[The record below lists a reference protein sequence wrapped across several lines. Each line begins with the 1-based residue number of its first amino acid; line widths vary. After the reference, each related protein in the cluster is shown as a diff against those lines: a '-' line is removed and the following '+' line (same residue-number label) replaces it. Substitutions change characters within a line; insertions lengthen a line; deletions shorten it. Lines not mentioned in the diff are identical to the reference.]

1 MKIYTQTGDDG
12 TTGLFMGGRVS
23 KASLATESYGTVDEA
38 VSALG
43 VARAVAVG
51 MMSAG
56 NVPSGEIADAIMGA
70 QRSMFVCA
78 AELATDP
85 GRRDALEDGVSRV
98 HQEMVDNLES
108 AIDEI
113 VARRGMPQTFIV
125 PGGSPLAAAL
135 DVARTVVR
143 RAERR
148 AVEYAT
154 AGGLDGSLVVRFL
167 NRMAD
172 YVYMLARTAETEWA
186 PSRTE
191 D

>member
-1 MKIYTQTGDDG
+1 MKIYTQKGDDG

-23 KASLATESYGTVDEA
+23 KASLGPEAYGTVDEA

-43 VARAVAVG
+43 TARAIAVAD
-51 MMSAG
+51 SAD
-56 NVPSGEIADAIMGA
+56 EMADAIMEA

-85 GRRDALEDGVSRV
+85 SRRATLQNGVSRV
-98 HQEMVDNLES
+98 HQEMIDHIES
-108 AIDEI
+108 AIDGI
-113 VARRGMPQTFIV
+113 VASRGMPVTFVV
-125 PGGSPLAAAL
+125 PGGSHLAAAL

-154 AGGLDGSLVVRFL
+154 DGGLEGSLVVPFL

-172 YVYMLARTAETEWA
+172 YVYMLARAAEPEWA

>member
-1 MKIYTQTGDDG
+1 MTIYTQKGDDG

-23 KASLATESYGTVDEA
+23 KASLGPETYGTVDEA

-43 VARAVAVG
+43 TARAHAT
-51 MMSAG
+51 
-56 NVPSGEIADAIMGA
+56 ADGADEMAAAILDA
-70 QRSMFVCA
+70 QRSLFVCA

-85 GRRDALEDGVSRV
+85 SRRDTLQDGVSRV
-98 HQEMVDNLES
+98 HQEMINQVEA
-108 AIDEI
+108 AIDTI
-113 VARRGMPQTFIV
+113 VDRRGMPEAFVV
-125 PGGSPLAAAL
+125 PGGSHLAAAL

-148 AVEYAT
+148 AVEYA
-154 AGGLDGSLVVRFL
+154 AEGGLDGSLVVPFL

-172 YVYMLARTAETEWA
+172 HVYMLARAAESEWA

>member
-51 MMSAG
+51 MMAAG
-56 NVPSGEIADAIMGA
+56 NGVSGEMAEAIMDA

-85 GRRDALEDGVSRV
+85 GRRDALQDGVSRV

-113 VARRGMPQTFIV
+113 VARRGMPQTFVV

-154 AGGLDGSLVVRFL
+154 AGGLDGSVVVRFL

-172 YVYMLARTAETEWA
+172 YVYMLARDAEPEWV

>member
-1 MKIYTQTGDDG
+1 MKIYTQKGDDG

-23 KASLATESYGTVDEA
+23 KASLGPEAYGTVDEA
-38 VSALG
+38 VSNLG
-43 VARAVAVG
+43 LARAHATAEG
-51 MMSAG
+51 APEMAT
-56 NVPSGEIADAIMGA
+56 AILDA

-85 GRRDALEDGVSRV
+85 SRRDTLQDGVSRV
-98 HQEMVDNLES
+98 HQEMIDDIET

-113 VARRGMPQTFIV
+113 VDSRGMPETFVV
-125 PGGSPLAAAL
+125 PGGSHMAAAL

-148 AVEYAT
+148 AVEYA
-154 AGGLDGSLVVRFL
+154 AEGALEGSLVVPFL

-172 YVYMLARTAETEWA
+172 YVYMLARAAEVEWA

>member
-1 MKIYTQTGDDG
+1 MKIYTQHGDDG

-23 KASLATESYGTVDEA
+23 KASLGPECYGTVDEA
-38 VSALG
+38 VSTLG
-43 VARAVAVG
+43 VARAFAE
-51 MMSAG
+51 
-56 NVPSGEIADAIMGA
+56 GEMAEAILRT

-85 GRRDALEDGVSRV
+85 ERRDTLKDGVSRV
-98 HQEMVDNLES
+98 HQEMIDRIEA

-113 VARRGMPQTFIV
+113 VADRGLPETFTV

-154 AGGLDGSLVVRFL
+154 AGGLDDSLVVPYL
-167 NRMAD
+167 NRLAD
-172 YVYMLARTAETEWA
+172 YLYMLARAAETEWV
-186 PSRTE
+186 PSRME

>member
-1 MKIYTQTGDDG
+1 MKIYTQKGDDG

-23 KASLATESYGTVDEA
+23 KASLGPESYGTVDEA

-43 VARAVAVG
+43 VARSLAT
-51 MMSAG
+51 
-56 NVPSGEIADAIMGA
+56 GEIAEAILEI
-70 QRSMFVCA
+70 QRELFACA

-85 GRRDALEDGVSRV
+85 ARRDTLEDGVSRV
-98 HQEMVDNLES
+98 GNAMVVALE
-108 AIDEI
+108 ARIDAV
-113 VARRGMPQTFIV
+113 VAKRGLPDSFIV
-125 PGGSPLAAAL
+125 PGGSPVAAAL

-148 AVEYAT
+148 AVEYAD
-154 AGGLDGSLVVRFL
+154 AGGLDGSHVVPFL

-172 YVYMLARTAETEWA
+172 YVYVLARDSESEWA

-191 D
+191 QQ

>member
-1 MKIYTQTGDDG
+1 MKIYTQKGDDG

-23 KASLATESYGTVDEA
+23 KASLGPEAYGTVDEA

-43 VARAVAVG
+43 AARAQ
-51 MMSAG
+51 
-56 NVPSGEIADAIMGA
+56 ADGTMAEAIMEA

-85 GRRDALEDGVSRV
+85 SRRDTLQDGISRV
-98 HQEMVDNLES
+98 HQGMIDRLEA
-108 AIDEI
+108 AIDE
-113 VARRGMPQTFIV
+113 VVDRRGMPETFIV
-125 PGGSPLAAAL
+125 PGGSALAAAL

-148 AVEYAT
+148 AVEYAE
-154 AGGLDGSLVVRFL
+154 AGGLDGSLVVPYL

-172 YVYMLARTAETEWA
+172 YVYMLARDAESEWA
-186 PSRTE
+186 PSRE

>member
-1 MKIYTQTGDDG
+1 MKIYTQKGDDG

-23 KASLATESYGTVDEA
+23 KASLGPESYGTVDEA
-38 VSALG
+38 VSTLG
-43 VARAVAVG
+43 VARA
-51 MMSAG
+51 
-56 NVPSGEIADAIMGA
+56 NADGPMAAAIMAA

-85 GRRDALEDGVSRV
+85 SRRDTLQDGVSRV
-98 HQEMVDNLES
+98 HQEMIDELES

-113 VARRGMPQTFIV
+113 VDRRGMPETFIV
-125 PGGSPLAAAL
+125 PGGSALAAAL

-148 AVEYAT
+148 AVEYAST
-154 AGGLDGSLVVRFL
+154 GGLEGSLVVPFL

-172 YVYMLARTAETEWA
+172 YVYMLARDAESEWA
-186 PSRTE
+186 PSRE

>member
-1 MKIYTQTGDDG
+1 MKIYTQKGDDG
-12 TTGLFMGGRVS
+12 STGLFMGGRVS
-23 KASLATESYGTVDEA
+23 KASLGPESYGTVDEA

-43 VARAVAVG
+43 AARALCTDEEWAA
-51 MMSAG
+51 M
-56 NVPSGEIADAIMGA
+56 GEAILEA
-70 QRSMFVCA
+70 QRSLFVCA

-85 GRRDALEDGVSRV
+85 DRRDTLQDGVSRV
-98 HQEMVDNLES
+98 HRGMVENLEA

-113 VARRGMPQTFIV
+113 VDSRGMPEAFVV
-125 PGGSPLAAAL
+125 PGGSTQAAAL

-148 AVEYAT
+148 AVEYAE
-154 AGGLDGSLVVRFL
+154 AGGLNGSLVVPFL

-172 YVYMLARTAETEWA
+172 YVYMLARAAEPEWE

>member
-1 MKIYTQTGDDG
+1 MEIYTGKGDDG

-23 KASLATESYGTVDEA
+23 KASLGPECYGTVDEA

-43 VARAVAVG
+43 VARACAE
-51 MMSAG
+51 A
-56 NVPSGEIADAIMGA
+56 ETAEAILDA
-70 QRSMFVCA
+70 QRTMFVCA

-85 GRRDALEDGVSRV
+85 GRRGALEDGVSRV
-98 HQEMVDNLES
+98 HQEMIDKLER

-113 VARRGMPQTFIV
+113 AARRGSPESFVV
-125 PGGSPLAAAL
+125 PGGSRLAAAL

-148 AVEYAT
+148 AVEYAA
-154 AGGLDGSLVVRFL
+154 AGGLDGSLVVPYL

-172 YVYMLARTAETEWA
+172 YVYMLARAAEAEWV

>member
-1 MKIYTQTGDDG
+1 MKIYTQKGDDG

-23 KASLATESYGTVDEA
+23 KASLGPEAYGTVDEA
-38 VSALG
+38 VSTLG
-43 VARAVAVG
+43 MARAHAEG
-51 MMSAG
+51 AMA
-56 NVPSGEIADAIMGA
+56 EAIMEA

-85 GRRDALEDGVSRV
+85 SRRNTLQDGVSRV
-98 HQEMVDNLES
+98 HQEMIDKLEG

-113 VARRGMPQTFIV
+113 VDRRGMPETFVV
-125 PGGSPLAAAL
+125 PGGSALAGAL

-148 AVEYAT
+148 AVEYAN
-154 AGGLDGSLVVRFL
+154 AGGLEGSLVVPYL

-172 YVYMLARTAETEWA
+172 YVYMLARDAESEWA
-186 PSRTE
+186 PSRE

>member
-1 MKIYTQTGDDG
+1 MKIYTQKGDDG

-23 KASLATESYGTVDEA
+23 KASLGPETYGTVDEA
-38 VSALG
+38 VSTLG
-43 VARAVAVG
+43 AARANAKG
-51 MMSAG
+51 AMA
-56 NVPSGEIADAIMGA
+56 EAIMDA
-70 QRSMFVCA
+70 QRSLFVCA

-85 GRRDALEDGVSRV
+85 SRRDTLQDGISRV
-98 HQEMVDNLES
+98 HQEMIDKLEA

-113 VARRGMPQTFIV
+113 VDRRGMPETFIV
-125 PGGSPLAAAL
+125 PGGSALAAAL

-148 AVEYAT
+148 AVEYAD
-154 AGGLDGSLVVRFL
+154 AGGLDGSLVVPYL

-172 YVYMLARTAETEWA
+172 YMYMLARDAESEWA
-186 PSRTE
+186 PSRE

>member
-1 MKIYTQTGDDG
+1 MKIYTQKGDDG
-12 TTGLFMGGRVS
+12 STGLFMGGRVS
-23 KASLATESYGTVDEA
+23 KASLGPEAYGTVDEA

-43 VARAVAVG
+43 TARAL
-51 MMSAG
+51 
-56 NVPSGEIADAIMGA
+56 ADPATAQRIMDA

-85 GRRDALEDGVSRV
+85 SRRDALQDGISRV
-98 HQEMVDNLES
+98 DQQMIDHLES

-113 VARRGMPQTFIV
+113 VDRRGAPETFIV
-125 PGGSPLAAAL
+125 PGGSGAAAAL

-148 AVEYAT
+148 AVEYAE
-154 AGGLDGSLVVRFL
+154 AGGLEGSLVLPYL

-172 YVYMLARTAETEWA
+172 YVYMLARDAELEWA

>member
-1 MKIYTQTGDDG
+1 MKIYTQKGDDG

-23 KASLATESYGTVDEA
+23 KASLGPEAYGTVDEA
-38 VSALG
+38 VSTLG
-43 VARAVAVG
+43 LARAHAKG
-51 MMSAG
+51 PMAT
-56 NVPSGEIADAIMGA
+56 AIMEA

-85 GRRDALEDGVSRV
+85 SRRDTLQDGISRV
-98 HQEMVDNLES
+98 HQEMIDKLES

-113 VARRGMPQTFIV
+113 VDRRGMPETFIV
-125 PGGSPLAAAL
+125 PGGSALAAAL

-148 AVEYAT
+148 AVEYAA
-154 AGGLDGSLVVRFL
+154 AGGLDESLVVPYL

-172 YVYMLARTAETEWA
+172 YVYMLARDAESEWA
-186 PSRTE
+186 PSRE

>member
-1 MKIYTQTGDDG
+1 MNIYTQKGDDG

-23 KASLATESYGTVDEA
+23 KASLGPESYGTVDEA
-38 VSALG
+38 VSSLG
-43 VARAVAVG
+43 IARALADGDVA
-51 MMSAG
+51 
-56 NVPSGEIADAIMGA
+56 EAIMDA

-78 AELATDP
+78 AELATEP
-85 GRRDALEDGVSRV
+85 ARRNALEDGVSRV
-98 HQEMVDNLES
+98 HQEMIDKLEA

-113 VARRGMPQTFIV
+113 VAGRGMPETFVV

-135 DVARTVVR
+135 DVARTIVR

-148 AVEYAT
+148 AVEYAA
-154 AGGLDGSLVVRFL
+154 AGGLDGSLVVPYL

-172 YVYMLARTAETEWA
+172 YVYMLARAAETEWA

>member
-1 MKIYTQTGDDG
+1 MKIYTQKGDDG

-23 KASLATESYGTVDEA
+23 KASLGPEAYGTVDEA

-43 VARAVAVG
+43 AARAH
-51 MMSAG
+51 AG
-56 NVPSGEIADAIMGA
+56 GDLADSIMKA

-85 GRRDALEDGVSRV
+85 SRRNTLQDGVSRV
-98 HQEMVDNLES
+98 HQEMIDTLES
-108 AIDEI
+108 GIDEI
-113 VARRGMPQTFIV
+113 VDRRGIPDTFVV
-125 PGGSPLAAAL
+125 PGGSPVAAAL
-135 DVARTVVR
+135 DLARTVVR

-148 AVEYAT
+148 AVEYAD
-154 AGGLDGSLVVRFL
+154 AGGLEGSLVVPYL

-172 YVYMLARTAETEWA
+172 YIYMLARDAESEWA
-186 PSRTE
+186 PSRE

>member
-1 MKIYTQTGDDG
+1 MKIYTSTGDDG

-43 VARAVAVG
+43 VARAFAVG
-51 MMSAG
+51 SMAAG
-56 NVPSGEIADAIMGA
+56 DVSFGDLAEAIMDA

-78 AELATDP
+78 AELATAP
-85 GRRDALEDGVSRV
+85 ERRDALQDGVSRV
-98 HQEMVDNLES
+98 RQEMVDELES

-113 VARRGMPQTFIV
+113 VARHGMPQSFIV

-148 AVEYAT
+148 AVEYAA
-154 AGGLDGSLVVRFL
+154 AGGLDGSLVVPFL

-172 YVYMLARTAETEWA
+172 YVYMLARAAETEWA

>member
-1 MKIYTQTGDDG
+1 MKIYTQKGDDG

-23 KASLATESYGTVDEA
+23 KASLGPESYGTVDEA
-38 VSALG
+38 VSAFG
-43 VARAVAVG
+43 VARAEA
-51 MMSAG
+51 AG
-56 NVPSGEIADAIMGA
+56 PMAEAIMEA

-85 GRRDALEDGVSRV
+85 SRRDTLQDGISRV
-98 HQEMVDNLES
+98 HQDMIDKLEA

-113 VARRGMPQTFIV
+113 VDRRGMPETFVV
-125 PGGSPLAAAL
+125 PGGSELAAAL

-148 AVEYAT
+148 AVEYAA
-154 AGGLDGSLVVRFL
+154 AGGLDGSLVVPYL

-172 YVYMLARTAETEWA
+172 YVYMLARDAESEWA
-186 PSRTE
+186 PSRE

>member
-1 MKIYTQTGDDG
+1 MKIYTQKGDDG

-23 KASLATESYGTVDEA
+23 KASPGPEAYGTVDEA

-43 VARAVAVG
+43 VARALTEGAL
-51 MMSAG
+51 
-56 NVPSGEIADAIMGA
+56 NEAILET

-85 GRRDALEDGVSRV
+85 SRRDTLQDGVSRV
-98 HQEMVDNLES
+98 TQAMIDRIES

-113 VARRGMPQTFIV
+113 VDRRGMPETFIV
-125 PGGSPLAAAL
+125 PGGSPMAAAL

-148 AVEYAT
+148 AVEYANG
-154 AGGLDGSLVVRFL
+154 GGLEGSLVVPYL
-167 NRMAD
+167 NRLAD
-172 YVYMLARTAETEWA
+172 YVYMLARDAELEWA
-186 PSRTE
+186 PSRE
-191 D
+191 DQ

>member
-1 MKIYTQTGDDG
+1 MKIYTQKGDDG

-23 KASLATESYGTVDEA
+23 KADLGPEAYGTVDEA

-43 VARAVAVG
+43 VARAL
-51 MMSAG
+51 
-56 NVPSGEIADAIMGA
+56 ADADMAAAILDV

-85 GRRDALEDGVSRV
+85 SRRDTLQDGVSRLTP
-98 HQEMVDNLES
+98 EMIAELEAKIDGIVDL
-108 AIDEI
+108 
-113 VARRGMPQTFIV
+113 RGMPETFVV
-125 PGGSPLAAAL
+125 PGGSSLAAAL

-148 AVEYAT
+148 AVEYAE
-154 AGGLDGSLVVRFL
+154 AGGLEGSSVVPFL

-172 YVYMLARTAETEWA
+172 DVYMLARDAEPEWE

>member
-38 VSALG
+38 VSTLG
-43 VARAVAVG
+43 VARAIAVEQIA
-51 MMSAG
+51 AG
-56 NVPSGEIADAIMGA
+56 DTALADMAEALIEV
-70 QRSMFVCA
+70 QRTMFVCA

-85 GRRDALEDGVSRV
+85 ERRGALEDGVSRV
-98 HQEMVDNLES
+98 HEEMVDELEA
-108 AIDEI
+108 AIDEL
-113 VARRGMPQTFIV
+113 VARHGMPQTFIV
-125 PGGSPLAAAL
+125 PGGSSLAAAL

-148 AVEYAT
+148 AVEYAA
-154 AGGLDGSLVVRFL
+154 AGGLDGSHVVPFL
-167 NRMAD
+167 NRLAD
-172 YVYMLARTAETEWA
+172 YVYMLARAAETEWA

>member
-1 MKIYTQTGDDG
+1 MKIYTQKGDDG

-23 KASLATESYGTVDEA
+23 KASLGPEAYGTVDEA

-43 VARAVAVG
+43 VARAHADG
-51 MMSAG
+51 A
-56 NVPSGEIADAIMGA
+56 IAEAIMEV

-85 GRRDALEDGVSRV
+85 SRRDTLQDGVSRV
-98 HQEMVDNLES
+98 HQEMIDKLEV

-113 VARRGMPQTFIV
+113 VDRRGMPETFIV
-125 PGGSPLAAAL
+125 PGGSALSAAL

-148 AVEYAT
+148 AVEYAS
-154 AGGLDGSLVVRFL
+154 AGGLEGSLVVPYL

-172 YVYMLARTAETEWA
+172 YVYMLARDAESEWA
-186 PSRTE
+186 PSRE